1 MTNYIMVDNNGYIRS
16 YMPGHH
22 RAMND
27 GVVYEHILVAESM
40 LGRELMDSEVVHH
53 LDLCRSNNNP
63 SNLIVFK
70 TMSDHTRFH
79 MTGVM
84 EPTGD
89 GTYISPESEFRNGY
103 DICPICGGKKTRR
116 ANTCQSCRERS
127 NPSRKPPMD
136 TLDELLKTHN
146 KSEIGRMY
154 GVSTTAVRKWI
165 KSYQL

>member
-1 MTNYIMVDNNGYIRS
+1 
-16 YMPGHH
+16 MPGHH

-70 TMSDHTRFH
+70 TISDHTRFH

-84 EPTGD
+84 KQVCD
-89 GTYISPESEFRNGY
+89 GTYISPESELRNEY
-103 DICPICGGKKTRR
+103 NICPICGGMKERR
-116 ANTCQSCRERS
+116 ANVCRKCYDSCNC
-127 NPSRKPPMD
+127 NPYARKSKKPSKEVLAD
-136 TLDELLKTHN
+136 LLIAHNNN
-146 KSEIGRMY
+146 KSSIARIY
-154 GVSTTAVRKWI
+154 GVSQTAVRKWI

>member
-1 MTNYIMVDNNGYIRS
+1 MKYNGYIGI
-16 YMPGHH
+16 YKPDHH
-22 RAMND
+22 RAMNN
-27 GVVYEHILVAESM
+27 GMVYEHILVAESM

-53 LDLCRSNNNP
+53 LDLCRSNNDP

-79 MTGVM
+79 NTGVM

-89 GTYISPESEFRNGY
+89 GTYISPELEFRNGY
-103 DICPICGGKKTRR
+103 DRCPICGGKKTRR
-116 ANTCQSCRERS
+116 ANACKSCQERS
-127 NPSRKPPMD
+127 NQSRPSRKPPMD

-154 GVSTTAVRKWI
+154 GVSETAVRKWI